1 MQHITENASG
11 VGVACLK
18 SKSCEFIFESSQT
31 DDKVSPVAPSL
42 VLVPEK
48 SLWTHLSL
56 RLAVNATVG
65 LDHSRCP
72 GHCLVFM
79 VVMTLCLAGE

>member
-11 VGVACLK
+11 VGVTCLEC
-18 SKSCEFIFESSQT
+18 KSCELIFESSET
-31 DDKVSPVAPSL
+31 EDKVSPVTPSL

-56 RLAVNATVG
+56 RLAMNATVG
-65 LDHSRCP
+65 LDVLDTVHD
-72 GHCLVFM
+72 GDDFM
-79 VVMTLCLAGE
+79 SCR